1 MPKLREAIRVF
12 RGADSRVGGV
22 GDHVHILAA
31 LSKEGFPWPNW
42 SSWTRKRRCIGGRA
56 FLTSPMTE
64 QPGYIQHMVNQ
75 HKPHQDQVSPQSY
88 EGDPNAQGHLH
99 GRQMVRFAFLLR
111 KII

>member
-1 MPKLREAIRVF
+1 MSTSF
-12 RGADSRVGGV
+12 
-22 GDHVHILAA
+22 AA
-31 LSKEGFPWPNW
+31 LS
-42 SSWTRKRRCIGGRA
+42 RRISLAELVKPDEKTHCIGGHA
-56 FLTSPMTE
+56 FLTSSMTE